1 MLCFRKLRARARW
14 SAGRSGRLGRVLR
27 LCWASPAEGRSV
39 SLRGRSRAAP
49 RGKEEA
55 GRARPASGHGRR
67 MGCCFS
73 SSEAAREADAA
84 GYAERRE
91 RMLAAAEERE
101 AAQFKGIS
109 AKVETIARHS
119 QGGRRVP
126 SGGVGRALRRGW
138 DVCFGVLLRAQER
151 RGQTAPRVCK
161 RAREAAQ
168 QK

>member
-1 MLCFRKLRARARW
+1 MRARAAVVSGSLRAPRARAAPLLGIACRV
-14 SAGRSGRLGRVLR
+14 SLGVAQGPLEGRAAR
-27 LCWASPAEGRSV
+27 EGRSWP
-39 SLRGRSRAAP
+39 GAP
-49 RGKEEA
+49 SE
-55 GRARPASGHGRR
+55 RPRR